1 MRILAVR
8 GGNLASLDGT
18 FAVELAEG
26 PLRHAGLFA
35 ITGPTGAGK
44 STILDALCL
53 ALFDRMPRLPDGR
66 GVALG
71 ASGDTDAISTTDVR
85 SVLRRGAG
93 SGWAEVDFAGI
104 DGAAYR
110 ARWELRRARQ
120 NARGQLQKQT
130 MSLTALADGKRLG
143 DGKTS
148 VLDEIS
154 TRLGLSFEQFRR
166 AVLLAQGD
174 FANFLKAPAT
184 ERSALLELLTGTEI
198 YSRISVAAH
207 ERSREEQRALE
218 ALEAQCAGIGVLT
231 DDERAVL
238 DAEAEAATEAV
249 RQKEAAFEQA
259 RAAVVWHEQDARLA
273 KAETDAAMASAQA
286 EEVWQE
292 AGARREEAAL
302 LRRLQ
307 PLRVRLSE
315 ADRCAAAASEAGE
328 ALARAH
334 AAVTEAQDRLV
345 QAEARHREVRGAY
358 ETARGAIDAAEPDL
372 EQAAALDA
380 EIAALTGQQAG
391 ALADAA
397 TAEVDAKGIGESWT
411 AIRTAL
417 DRAQADSA
425 GLDGWLAGQTALL
438 PVADQW
444 ARWDALLLRHRDSA
458 RAVREAEA
466 EAGRAAAEAAAH
478 EAELARLS
486 AVRRDAA
493 ARRDAAEQALSAL
506 KAEAVESLDALRG
519 RRTAL
524 AERRDGLAALAQL
537 AERVA
542 RLTVDAAEAEA
553 EREQRRTAAAEGE
566 TRAAAAKARLDQRRA
581 ALEEADAA
589 LHRLRLA
596 RSEDVAS
603 LRAQLAEGESCP
615 VCGATEHPWGG
626 GHTPLD
632 RLAEDQERHVAALR
646 AEVTGLA
653 TDQGAHTAAAKA
665 ARERAAAL
673 DGRLSTLAA
682 DRTSAAERWAER
694 APGFGLPAEPDAET
708 VSRRLAGVDAELAE
722 AARAEATALD
732 HKARFDAAVQ
742 TCRERDAALTEA
754 ERAIETRTR
763 QRDAAR
769 HAESLAMA
777 RRDQAADT
785 RAAVRAEL
793 APPFAGVEGWD
804 SRLDRDPDAFRED
817 LGGRVAEVLRQREGL
832 AKARRNVEAL
842 ERQAGA
848 KAAELEGARQAE
860 QTARRRCEGLA
871 AALGDRRAARGS
883 LLGGRAVAVVKK
895 ELAEACQR
903 AEALVEQA
911 TIGRQDAA
919 ARLSGAE
926 QTVATRGD
934 AARRCTAEAEA
945 AADALAAA
953 AERCGVTV
961 EAARAHLVRDEDW
974 LADEERA
981 LAALESAR
989 REDALRAAE
998 RTRLRQEHH
1007 AAGRP
1012 LPGAE
1017 EAGEA
1022 VAETGRRL
1030 QEVRDRLGEA
1040 QARLRADTENR
1051 GRLAAVLDRVEAQR
1065 KAQGLW
1071 ATMAQLIGSADGRK
1085 LRNFAQSL
1093 SLDLLLVQA
1102 NRYLADLA
1110 RRYRLERVGGADL
1123 EIQVVD
1129 GEMGDE
1135 RRGVHSLS
1143 GGEMFLVSL
1152 ALALGLSAMAG
1163 GSGGAGIGTLFIDEG
1178 FGTLDPGSLDLA
1190 LSCLEALQATGRQV
1204 GVISHVP
1211 ALVERIGVQ
1220 VRVIPQ
1226 GGGRSAVTVTRGTL
1240 AAPSADAA
1248 AERELLLPL

>member
-8 GGNLASLDGT
+8 GCNLASLDGA
-18 FAVELAEG
+18 FAVELAGG

-71 ASGDTDAISTTDVR
+71 TSGDTDAISTTDVR

-174 FANFLKAPAT
+174 FANFLKAPAM

-231 DDERAVL
+231 DEERAVL
-238 DAEAEAATEAV
+238 DAEAGAAAEAV
-249 RQKEAAFEQA
+249 RREETAFEQA
-259 RAAVVWHEQDARLA
+259 RAAVAWHEQDARLA
-273 KAETDAAMASAQA
+273 KAEADAAAASARA
-286 EEVWQE
+286 EAVWQE
-292 AGARREEAAL
+292 AAARREEAAL
-302 LRRLQ
+302 IRRLQ

-315 ADRCAAAASEAGE
+315 ADRCAAAASEARE
-328 ALARAH
+328 ALDRAH
-334 AAVTEAQDRLV
+334 AAVTETQERLA

-358 ETARGAIDAAEPDL
+358 EAARGAIKAAEPEL
-372 EQAAALDA
+372 ERAAALDA

-397 TAEVDAKGIGESWT
+397 TVEADAKGIGESWSAT
-411 AIRTAL
+411 RTAL
-417 DRAQADSA
+417 ERTRADSA
-425 GLDGWLAGQTALL
+425 ERENWLAGQTALW

-444 ARWDALLLRHRDSA
+444 ARWDSLLLRHRDSA
-458 RAVREAEA
+458 RAAREAEA
-466 EAGRAAAEAAAH
+466 EAGRAAAEVTAH
-478 EAELARLS
+478 EAELARLA

-493 ARRDAAEQALSAL
+493 ERRDEAERTLAAL
-506 KAEAVESLDALRG
+506 KAETVDSLDALRG

-537 AERVA
+537 AERAV
-542 RLTVDAAEAEA
+542 RLATDSAETEAEG
-553 EREQRRTAAAEGE
+553 EQQCTAAAEEEARAGE
-566 TRAAAAKARLDQRRA
+566 TKARLEQRRA
-581 ALEEADAA
+581 ALEEADLA
-589 LHRLRLA
+589 LRRLRLA
-596 RSEDVAS
+596 RSETVAS
-603 LRAQLAEGESCP
+603 LRAQLVDGEACP
-615 VCGATEHPWGG
+615 VCGAAEHPWGT

-646 AEVTGLA
+646 GEVTELA
-653 TDQGAHTAAAKA
+653 MDHGARTAAAKA
-665 ARERAAAL
+665 ARERAGSLAARLAAL
-673 DGRLSTLAA
+673 AVERAA
-682 DRTSAAERWAER
+682 TEERWAER
-694 APGFGLPAEPDAET
+694 APAFGLPAGPDAET
-708 VSRRLAGVDAELAE
+708 VARRLAGVDAELAE
-722 AARAEATALD
+722 VGRAEAAALD
-732 HKARFDAAVQ
+732 HKARLDAAVQ
-742 TCRERDAALTEA
+742 ACRERDAALA
-754 ERAIETRTR
+754 DADRAIETRTR
-763 QRDAAR
+763 QRDSAR
-769 HAESLAMA
+769 HAESLFLA
-777 RRDQAADT
+777 RRDQAAEA
-785 RAAVRAEL
+785 RQAVRTEL
-793 APPFAGVEGWD
+793 AQPFAGLAGWAGD
-804 SRLDRDPDAFRED
+804 LDRDSEGFREH
-817 LGGRVAEVLRQREGL
+817 LGGRVADVLRQREGL
-832 AKARRNVEAL
+832 ARALRDVEAL

-860 QTARRRCEGLA
+860 RAARRRCEGLA
-871 AALGDRRAARGS
+871 ATLGERRSARAS
-883 LLGGRAVAVVKK
+883 LLDGRAVAAVKK
-895 ELAEACQR
+895 ELADACQR

-911 TIGRQDAA
+911 TIARQDAA
-919 ARLSGAE
+919 ARLSAAE

-934 AARRCTAEAEA
+934 SARRCTAEAEA
-945 AADALAAA
+945 AADALAAT

-961 EAARAHLVRDEDW
+961 GDARAHLVRDEEW
-974 LADEERA
+974 LAGEERA

-989 REDALRAAE
+989 REDALVAAE
-998 RTRLRQEHH
+998 RARLRQEHH
-1007 AAGRP
+1007 TAGRP
-1012 LPGAE
+1012 AVGAA

-1022 VAETGRRL
+1022 VVELGRRL
-1030 QEVRDRLGEA
+1030 QEVRGRLGET

-1163 GSGGAGIGTLFIDEG
+1163 GGGAGIGTLFIDEG

-1220 VRVIPQ
+1220 VRVLPQ

-1240 AAPSADAA
+1240 AAPSPDAA
-1248 AERELLLPL
+1248 AVRELLLPL

>member
-1 MRILAVR
+1 MRILAIR

-18 FAVELAEG
+18 FAVELAGG

-85 SVLRRGAG
+85 SILRRGAG

-154 TRLGLSFEQFRR
+154 SRLGLSFEQFRR

-174 FANFLKAPAT
+174 FANFLKAPAM

-238 DAEAEAATEAV
+238 DTEVGAAAEAVQREET
-249 RQKEAAFEQA
+249 AFEQA
-259 RAAVVWHEQDARLA
+259 RAAVAWHEQDARLA
-273 KAETDAAMASAQA
+273 KAEADATAASARA
-286 EEVWQE
+286 EAVWQE
-292 AGARREEAAL
+292 AGAQREEAAL

-315 ADRCAAAASEAGE
+315 ADRCAAAAAAAGE
-328 ALARAH
+328 ALAHAH

-345 QAEARHREVRGAY
+345 QAEARHREVRAAY
-358 ETARGAIDAAEPDL
+358 EKARGAVDAAEPEL
-372 EQAAALDA
+372 ERAAALDA
-380 EIAALTGQQAG
+380 EIAALAGQQTG

-397 TAEVDAKGIGESWT
+397 TADADAKGIGESWSAT
-411 AIRTAL
+411 RTAL
-417 DRAQADSA
+417 EQARTDA
-425 GLDGWLAGQTALL
+425 AEREGWLAGQTALL

-444 ARWDALLLRHRDSA
+444 ARWDALLLRLRDSA
-458 RAVREAEA
+458 RVVREAEA
-466 EAGRAAAEAAAH
+466 EARRAATEAMAH
-478 EAELARLS
+478 EAELAHLS
-486 AVRRDAA
+486 TVRRDAEA
-493 ARRDAAEQALSAL
+493 QRDAAERTLSAL

-537 AERVA
+537 AERAA
-542 RLTVDAAEAEA
+542 RLAADVAEAEA
-553 EREQRRTAAAEGE
+553 EREQRRTAAADGE
-566 TRAAAAKARLDQRRA
+566 AHAAAAKARLDQRRA
-581 ALEEADAA
+581 ALEEADAT

-603 LRAQLAEGESCP
+603 LRAHLTEGEACP
-615 VCGATEHPWGG
+615 VCGATEHPWGA

-632 RLAEDQERHVAALR
+632 RLAEDQERHVATLR

-653 TDQGAHTAAAKA
+653 TEQGAHTAAAKA

-673 DGRLSTLAA
+673 DGRLAALAVERA
-682 DRTSAAERWAER
+682 TAVERWAQR
-694 APGFGLPAEPDAET
+694 APTFGLPTEPDTET
-708 VSRRLAGVDAELAE
+708 VTRRLVDVDAELAE
-722 AARAEATALD
+722 AGRAEARALD
-732 HKARFDAAVQ
+732 HKARLDAAVQ
-742 TCRERDAALTEA
+742 TCRERDAALTEV
-754 ERAIETRTR
+754 ERVIEARTR

-769 HAESLAMA
+769 HAESLAVA
-777 RRDQAADT
+777 RRDQTVDT
-785 RAAVRAEL
+785 RAAARTEL
-793 APPFAGVEGWD
+793 AQPFAGLTGWD
-804 SRLDRDPDAFRED
+804 KALDSDPDGFRKSV
-817 LGGRVAEVLRQREGL
+817 GGRVAEVLRQREGL
-832 AKARRNVEAL
+832 AQSLRDVEAL

-860 QTARRRCEGLA
+860 QAARRRCEGLA
-871 AALGDRRAARGS
+871 AALEDRRAARAS
-883 LLGGRAVAVVKK
+883 LLDGRAVSAVKK
-895 ELAEACQR
+895 ELTEACR
-903 AEALVEQA
+903 RTEALVEQA
-911 TIGRQDAA
+911 TVARQDAA

-926 QTVATRGD
+926 QTVATRGES
-934 AARRCTAEAEA
+934 ARRCAAEAEA
-945 AADALAAA
+945 AVDALAAV

-974 LADEERA
+974 LAGEERA

-989 REDALRAAE
+989 REHALVAAE

-1007 AAGRP
+1007 DAGRP
-1012 LPGAE
+1012 ALGAE
-1017 EAGEA
+1017 DAGEA

-1030 QEVRDRLGEA
+1030 QEARGRLGEA

-1051 GRLAAVLDRVEAQR
+1051 GRLAAVLDRVKAQR
-1065 KAQGLW
+1065 KAQELW

-1163 GSGGAGIGTLFIDEG
+1163 GSGGGGIGTLFIDEG

-1220 VRVIPQ
+1220 VRVTPQ

-1240 AAPSADAA
+1240 AVPSPDTA

>member
-8 GGNLASLDGT
+8 GCNLASLDGA
-18 FAVELAEG
+18 FAVELAGG

-174 FANFLKAPAT
+174 FANFLKAPAM

-218 ALEAQCAGIGVLT
+218 ALEGQCAGIGVLT
-231 DDERAVL
+231 DDERAAL
-238 DAEAEAATEAV
+238 DAEAGAAAEAV
-249 RQKEAAFEQA
+249 RREETAFEQA
-259 RAAVVWHEQDARLA
+259 RAAVAWHEQDARLA
-273 KAETDAAMASAQA
+273 KAEADAAAASARA
-286 EEVWQE
+286 EAVWQE
-292 AGARREEAAL
+292 AAARREEAAL

-315 ADRCAAAASEAGE
+315 ADRCAAAASEARE
-328 ALARAH
+328 ALDRAH
-334 AAVTEAQDRLV
+334 AAVTETQERLAK
-345 QAEARHREVRGAY
+345 AEARHREVRGAY
-358 ETARGAIDAAEPDL
+358 EAARGAVDAAEPEL
-372 EQAAALDA
+372 ERAAALDA
-380 EIAALTGQQAG
+380 EIAALAGQQAG

-397 TAEVDAKGIGESWT
+397 TAEADAKGIGESWSAT
-411 AIRTAL
+411 RTAL
-417 DRAQADSA
+417 ERTRADSA
-425 GLDGWLAGQTALL
+425 ERENWLAGQTALW

-444 ARWDALLLRHRDSA
+444 ARWDSLLLRHRDSA
-458 RAVREAEA
+458 RAAREAEA
-466 EAGRAAAEAAAH
+466 EAGRAAAEVTAH
-478 EAELARLS
+478 EAELARLA

-493 ARRDAAEQALSAL
+493 ERRDEAERTLAAL
-506 KAEAVESLDALRG
+506 KAETVDSLDALRG

-537 AERVA
+537 AERAV
-542 RLTVDAAEAEA
+542 RLATDSAETEAEG
-553 EREQRRTAAAEGE
+553 EQQCTAAAEEEARAGE
-566 TRAAAAKARLDQRRA
+566 TKARLEQRRA
-581 ALEEADAA
+581 ALEEADLA
-589 LHRLRLA
+589 LRRLRLA
-596 RSEDVAS
+596 RSETVAS
-603 LRAQLAEGESCP
+603 LRAQLVDGEACP
-615 VCGATEHPWGG
+615 VCGAAEHPWGT

-646 AEVTGLA
+646 GEVTELA
-653 TDQGAHTAAAKA
+653 MDHGARTAAAKA
-665 ARERAAAL
+665 ARERAGSLAGRLAAL
-673 DGRLSTLAA
+673 AVERAA
-682 DRTSAAERWAER
+682 TEKRWAER
-694 APGFGLPAEPDAET
+694 APAFGLPAGPDAET
-708 VSRRLAGVDAELAE
+708 VARRLAGVDAELAE
-722 AARAEATALD
+722 VGRAEAAALD
-732 HKARFDAAVQ
+732 HKARLDAAVQ
-742 TCRERDAALTEA
+742 ACRERDAALA
-754 ERAIETRTR
+754 DADRAIETRTR
-763 QRDAAR
+763 QRDSAR
-769 HAESLAMA
+769 HAESLFLA
-777 RRDQAADT
+777 RRDQAAEA
-785 RAAVRAEL
+785 RQAVRTEL
-793 APPFAGVEGWD
+793 AQPFAGFAGWAGD
-804 SRLDRDPDAFRED
+804 LDRDSEGFREH
-817 LGGRVAEVLRQREGL
+817 LGGRVADVLRQREGL
-832 AKARRNVEAL
+832 ARALRDVEAL

-860 QTARRRCEGLA
+860 QAARRRCEGLA
-871 AALGDRRAARGS
+871 ATLEERRSARAS
-883 LLGGRAVAVVKK
+883 LLGGRAVAAVKK

-911 TIGRQDAA
+911 TIARQDAA
-919 ARLSGAE
+919 ARLS
-926 QTVATRGD
+926 
-934 AARRCTAEAEA
+934 
-945 AADALAAA
+945 A
-953 AERCGVTV
+953 AE
-961 EAARAHLVRDEDW
+961 LVRDEEW
-974 LADEERA
+974 LAGEERA

-989 REDALRAAE
+989 REDALVAAE
-998 RTRLRQEHH
+998 RARLRQEHH

-1012 LPGAE
+1012 AVGAA

-1022 VAETGRRL
+1022 VVELGRRL
-1030 QEVRDRLGEA
+1030 QEVRGRLGET

-1163 GSGGAGIGTLFIDEG
+1163 GGGGAGIGTLFIDEG

-1220 VRVIPQ
+1220 VRVLPQ

-1240 AAPSADAA
+1240 AAPSPDAA
-1248 AERELLLPL
+1248 AMRELLLPL

>member
-8 GGNLASLDGT
+8 GCNLASLDGT
-18 FAVELAEG
+18 FAVDLAGG

-104 DGAAYR
+104 GGAAYR

-231 DDERAVL
+231 DDDRDTLA
-238 DAEAEAATEAV
+238 AEAGAAAEAV
-249 RQKEAAFEQA
+249 RREETAFEQA
-259 RAAVVWHEQDARLA
+259 RAAVAWHEQDARLA
-273 KAETDAAMASAQA
+273 KAEADAAMASAQA
-286 EEVWQE
+286 ERVWQE

-315 ADRCAAAASEAGE
+315 ADRCAAAAAEARE
-328 ALARAH
+328 ALARAQT
-334 AAVTEAQDRLV
+334 AVTDAQDRLV

-358 ETARGAIDAAEPDL
+358 ETARGAVDAAEPEL

-380 EIAALTGQQAG
+380 EIAALAGQQAG

-397 TAEVDAKGIGESWT
+397 TTEADAKAIRESWT
-411 AIRTAL
+411 ATRTAL
-417 DRAQADSA
+417 EQARADSA
-425 GLDGWLAGQTALL
+425 ERESWLAGQTALL

-458 RAVREAEA
+458 RAMREAEG
-466 EAGRAAAEAAAH
+466 EGGRAATEAMAH
-478 EAELARLS
+478 EAELARLF
-486 AVRRDAA
+486 AVRQDSA
-493 ARRDAAEQALSAL
+493 ARRDAAERALSAL
-506 KAEAVESLDALRG
+506 KAEAVESLDTLRG
-519 RRTAL
+519 RRTTL
-524 AERRDGLAALAQL
+524 AERRDGLSLLAQL
-537 AERVA
+537 AERAA
-542 RLTVDAAEAEA
+542 RLAADAAEAEA
-553 EREQRRTAAAEGE
+553 EREQRRTAAMDGE
-566 TRAAAAKARLDQRRA
+566 TRAAETKARLDQRRA
-581 ALEEADAA
+581 ALAEADAT

-603 LRAQLAEGESCP
+603 LRAQLTEGESCP
-615 VCGATEHPWGG
+615 VCGATEHPWGA

-673 DGRLSTLAA
+673 DGRLAALAA
-682 DRTSAAERWAER
+682 DRTAAAEGWAEQV
-694 APGFGLPAEPDAET
+694 PGFGLPTAPDVET
-708 VSRRLAGVDAELAE
+708 VTRRLAGVDAELVE
-722 AARAEATALD
+722 AGRAEAKALD
-732 HKARFDAAVQ
+732 HKARLDAAVQ
-742 TCRERDAALTEA
+742 ACRERDAALTEA
-754 ERAIETRTR
+754 ERAIEARAR

-769 HAESLAMA
+769 HAESLAVA

-785 RAAVRAEL
+785 REAVRAEL
-793 APPFAGVEGWD
+793 VQPFAGLAGWNG
-804 SRLDRDPDAFRED
+804 RLDSDPDAFRKD

-832 AKARRNVEAL
+832 ARALRDVEAL

-848 KAAELEGARQAE
+848 KAAEVDGARLAE
-860 QTARRRCEGLA
+860 QAARRRCEGLA
-871 AALGDRRAARGS
+871 AALEDRRAARAS
-883 LLGGRAVAVVKK
+883 LLGGRTVAAVKK

-911 TIGRQDAA
+911 TVARQDAA

-926 QTVATRGD
+926 QIVATRGD
-934 AARRCTAEAEA
+934 SARRCATEAEA
-945 AADALAAA
+945 AADALTAA

-961 EAARAHLVRDEDW
+961 EEARAHLVRDEEW
-974 LADEERA
+974 LTGEERA

-998 RTRLRQEHH
+998 RTRTRQEHH
-1007 AAGRP
+1007 ATGHPA
-1012 LPGAE
+1012 LGAE
-1017 EAGEA
+1017 EAGAA
-1022 VAETGRRL
+1022 VAEMGRRL
-1030 QEVRDRLGEA
+1030 QEARDRLGET

-1051 GRLAAVLDRVEAQR
+1051 GRLATVLDRVEAQR

-1163 GSGGAGIGTLFIDEG
+1163 GGSGGIGTLFIDEG

-1220 VRVIPQ
+1220 VRVTPQ

-1240 AAPSADAA
+1240 AAPAPDAA
-1248 AERELLLPL
+1248 AQQELLVPL

>member
-1 MRILAVR
+1 MRILAIR

-18 FAVELAEG
+18 FAVELAGG

-93 SGWAEVDFAGI
+93 AGWAEVDFAGI

-154 TRLGLSFEQFRR
+154 NRLGLSFEQFRR

-207 ERSREEQRALE
+207 ERSREEHRALE
-218 ALEAQCAGIGVLT
+218 ALEAQGAGIGVLS
-231 DDERAVL
+231 DEERTAL
-238 DAEAEAATEAV
+238 DAEAGAAAEAV
-249 RQKEAAFEQA
+249 RREEAAFEQA
-259 RAAVVWHEQDARLA
+259 RAAVAWHEQDARLA
-273 KAETDAAMASAQA
+273 KAENEAAAASLQA
-286 EEVWQE
+286 ERVWEE
-292 AGARREEAAL
+292 AGTRREEAAL

-307 PLRVRLSE
+307 PMRARLSE
-315 ADRCAAAASEAGE
+315 ADRCAAAAAEARE
-328 ALARAH
+328 ALDRAH
-334 AAVTEAQDRLV
+334 AAVTEAQERLV
-345 QAEARHREVRGAY
+345 QAEARHRAVRGAY
-358 ETARGAIDAAEPDL
+358 EAARGAIEAAEPEL
-372 EQAAALDA
+372 ERAAALDA
-380 EIAALTGQQAG
+380 EIAALAGQQAG

-397 TAEVDAKGIGESWT
+397 TAEADGHGIREACT
-411 AIRTAL
+411 AIGTAL
-417 DRAQADSA
+417 EKARADAAERES
-425 GLDGWLAGQTALL
+425 WLAGQTALV

-458 RAVREAEA
+458 RAAQDAEGEAD
-466 EAGRAAAEAAAH
+466 RAAAEAAGH
-478 EAELARLS
+478 ETERTRLT
-486 AVRRDAA
+486 AVRQDAA
-493 ARRDAAEQALSAL
+493 ARREEAERTLAAL
-506 KAEAVESLDALRG
+506 KGEAVESLDTLHG

-524 AERRDGLAALAQL
+524 AQRRDGLAALAQL
-537 AERVA
+537 AERAA
-542 RLTVDAAEAEA
+542 RLAADAAEAGT
-553 EREQRRTAAAEGE
+553 ERERQRTAAAEGE
-566 TRAAAAKARLDQRRA
+566 TRAADSKGRLDRRRA
-581 ALEEADAA
+581 ALAEADGT

-603 LRAQLAEGESCP
+603 LRAQLSEGEACP
-615 VCGATEHPWGG
+615 VCGATEHPWSA

-632 RLAEDQERHVAALR
+632 RLAEEQERHVAALH

-653 TDQGAHTAAAKA
+653 TDQGAHSAAARA
-665 ARERAAAL
+665 ARERAAVL
-673 DGRLSTLAA
+673 DGRLAALAA
-682 DRTSAAERWAER
+682 ERTAAAERWAEQ
-694 APGFGLPAEPDAET
+694 APGFDLPTEPDAET
-708 VSRRLAGVDAELAE
+708 VTRRLADVDAELAE
-722 AARAEATALD
+722 AGRAEAKALD

-742 TCRERDAALTEA
+742 ACRERDAALADA

-763 QRDAAR
+763 QGDSAR
-769 HAESLAMA
+769 HAESLAVA
-777 RRDQAADT
+777 RRDQAAGA
-785 RAAVRAEL
+785 RAAARAEL
-793 APPFAGVEGWD
+793 AQPFAGLAGWE
-804 SRLDRDPDAFRED
+804 SGLDRDPDAFRETI
-817 LGGRVAEVLRQREGL
+817 GKRVAEVLRQREGL
-832 AKARRNVEAL
+832 VQAQRDVEAL

-848 KAAELEGARQAE
+848 KAAALEGARQAE
-860 QTARRRCEGLA
+860 QAARRRCEGLA
-871 AALGDRRAARGS
+871 ATMAERRAARAA
-883 LLGGRAVAVVKK
+883 LLGGRAVAAVKK
-895 ELAEACQR
+895 DLADACQR

-911 TIGRQDAA
+911 TIARQDAA

-926 QTVATRGD
+926 QTVAARGD
-934 AARRCTAEAEA
+934 SARRCAAEADA

-953 AERCGVTV
+953 AERCGVGV
-961 EAARAHLVRDEDW
+961 EAARAHLVRDEAW
-974 LADEERA
+974 LAEEEQT

-989 REDALRAAE
+989 REGALLVAE

-1012 LPGAE
+1012 ALGAP

-1022 VAETGRRL
+1022 MPEAGRRL
-1030 QEVRDRLGEA
+1030 QEARGRLGEA

-1065 KAQGLW
+1065 KTQALW

-1102 NRYLADLA
+1102 NHHLADLA

-1163 GSGGAGIGTLFIDEG
+1163 GGGAGIGTLFIDEG

-1220 VRVIPQ
+1220 VRVMPQ
-1226 GGGRSAVTVTRGTL
+1226 GGGRSAVTVTRGAL
-1240 AAPSADAA
+1240 ATPEAT
-1248 AERELLLPL
+1248 AEREQLLPL

>member
-8 GGNLASLDGT
+8 GCNLASLDGT
-18 FAVELAEG
+18 FAVELAGG

-174 FANFLKAPAT
+174 FANFLKAPAM

-231 DDERAVL
+231 DDERAAL
-238 DAEAEAATEAV
+238 DAEAEAAAEAV
-249 RQKEAAFEQA
+249 RREETVFEQA
-259 RAAVVWHEQDARLA
+259 RAAVAWHEQDARLA
-273 KAETDAAMASAQA
+273 KAEADAAAASARA
-286 EEVWQE
+286 EAVWQE
-292 AGARREEAAL
+292 AAARREEAAL

-315 ADRCAAAASEAGE
+315 ADRCAAAAAAAGE
-328 ALARAH
+328 ALACAH

-345 QAEARHREVRGAY
+345 QAEARHREVRTAY
-358 ETARGAIDAAEPDL
+358 EVARGAIDAAEPDL
-372 EQAAALDA
+372 ERAAALDA

-397 TAEVDAKGIGESWT
+397 TAEADAKGIGESWSAT
-411 AIRTAL
+411 RTAL
-417 DRAQADSA
+417 DQARTDA
-425 GLDGWLAGQTALL
+425 AERDGWLAGQTALW

-466 EAGRAAAEAAAH
+466 GRAATEAMAH

-486 AVRRDAA
+486 AVRRDAEA
-493 ARRDAAEQALSAL
+493 QRDAAERTLSAL

-537 AERVA
+537 AERAA
-542 RLTVDAAEAEA
+542 RLAADAAEAEA
-553 EREQRRTAAAEGE
+553 EREQRRTAAADGE
-566 TRAAAAKARLDQRRA
+566 AHAAAAKARLDQRRA
-581 ALEEADAA
+581 ALEEADAT

-603 LRAQLAEGESCP
+603 LRAQLTEGEACP
-615 VCGATEHPWGG
+615 VCGATEHPWGA
-626 GHTPLD
+626 GHTLLD

-653 TDQGAHTAAAKA
+653 TDQGAHTAAAQA

-673 DGRLSTLAA
+673 DGRLAALAA
-682 DRTSAAERWAER
+682 DRTATAVRWAER
-694 APGFGLPAEPDAET
+694 APGFGLPAEPDSET
-708 VSRRLAGVDAELAE
+708 VTRRLAGVDAELAE
-722 AARAEATALD
+722 AGRAEAKALD

-742 TCRERDAALTEA
+742 ACRDRDAALTEV
-754 ERAIETRTR
+754 ERAIEARTR
-763 QRDAAR
+763 QRDAAH
-769 HAESLAMA
+769 HAESLAVA

-793 APPFAGVEGWD
+793 AQPFAGLTDWGDALE
-804 SRLDRDPDAFRED
+804 SDPDGFRKD
-817 LGGRVAEVLRQREGL
+817 LGGRVAEVLRQREGS
-832 AKARRNVEAL
+832 AQARRDVEAL

-848 KAAELEGARQAE
+848 KAAELEGARLAE
-860 QTARRRCEGLA
+860 QTARRRCENLA
-871 AALGDRRAARGS
+871 ATLGERRSARAS
-883 LLGGRAVAVVKK
+883 LLGGRGVAVVKK

-911 TIGRQDAA
+911 TIARQDAA

-934 AARRCTAEAEA
+934 SVRRCAAEAEA

-961 EAARAHLVRDEDW
+961 EAARVHLVRDEDW
-974 LADEERA
+974 LAAEERA
-981 LAALESAR
+981 LAALESAW
-989 REDALRAAE
+989 REDALVAAE

-1012 LPGAE
+1012 ALDAE
-1017 EAGEA
+1017 EAGGA

-1030 QEVRDRLGEA
+1030 REARGRLGEA

-1051 GRLAAVLDRVEAQR
+1051 GRLTAVLDRVEAQR
-1065 KAQGLW
+1065 KEQGLW

-1163 GSGGAGIGTLFIDEG
+1163 GSGGGIGTLFIDEG

-1220 VRVIPQ
+1220 VRVTPQ
-1226 GGGRSAVTVTRGTL
+1226 GGGHSAVTVTRGTL
-1240 AAPSADAA
+1240 AAPSPDA
-1248 AERELLLPL
+1248 AERELLPL

>member
-1 MRILAVR
+1 MRILAIR

-18 FAVELAEG
+18 FAVELGSG

-93 SGWAEVDFAGI
+93 SGWAEVDFVGI
-104 DGAAYR
+104 DGGAYR

-154 TRLGLSFEQFRR
+154 SRLGLSFEQFHR

-207 ERSREEQRALE
+207 ERAKEEQRALD
-218 ALEAQCAGIGVLT
+218 ALEAQCAGIGVLS
-231 DDERAVL
+231 DDERVAL
-238 DAEAEAATEAV
+238 ETEAATAVDAV
-249 RQKEAAFEQA
+249 RQQEEALESA
-259 RAAVVWHEQDARLA
+259 RAATAWHQQDARLA
-273 KAETDAAMASAQA
+273 GAEADAVAERDMAEQA
-286 EEVWQE
+286 WQE
-292 AGARREEAAL
+292 AGARRDEAAL

-307 PLRVRLSE
+307 PLRVRMSE
-315 ADRCAAAASEAGE
+315 ADRCAAAASEAEE
-328 ALARAH
+328 ALANARA
-334 AAVTEAQDRLV
+334 AAMEARDRLV
-345 QAEARHREVRGAY
+345 QAEARHREVRGAF
-358 ETARGAIDAAEPDL
+358 ELARTAMENAEPEL
-372 EQAAALDA
+372 ERAAALDA
-380 EIAALTGQQAG
+380 EVATLTGQQAG
-391 ALADAA
+391 ALAEAA
-397 TAEVDAKGIGESWT
+397 TAEAEAHAIRES
-411 AIRTAL
+411 AIATRTAL
-417 DRAQADSA
+417 EKAHADA
-425 GLDGWLAGQTALL
+425 AERERWLNGAAALT

-444 ARWDALLLRHRDSA
+444 ARWDALLRRHRDSA
-458 RAVREAEA
+458 QAVREAGA
-466 EAGRAAAEAAAH
+466 EVGRADREAAAH

-486 AVRRDAA
+486 TTRHEAA
-493 ARRDAAEQALSAL
+493 AQRDEAERALEVL

-524 AERRDGLAALAQL
+524 AERRDGLSALARMAEGATRL
-537 AERVA
+537 AA
-542 RLTVDAAEAEA
+542 DTAQAEA
-553 EREQRRTAAAEGE
+553 ERVQQRAAADDGE
-566 TRAAAAKARLDQRRA
+566 TRAADIKARLDRRRA

-596 RSEDVAS
+596 RSEDVVS
-603 LRAQLAEGESCP
+603 LRAQLADGEACP
-615 VCGATEHPWGG
+615 VCGATEHPWGA

-632 RLAEDQERHVAALR
+632 RLADEQERRVAALR
-646 AEVTGLA
+646 AEVTELA
-653 TDQGAHTAAAKA
+653 MEHGAQAAAVKA
-665 ARERAAAL
+665 ALERAAAL
-673 DGRLSTLAA
+673 DGRLTSLTDERAA
-682 DRTSAAERWAER
+682 AAERWAER
-694 APGFGLPAEPDAET
+694 APAFGLTAEPDAEA
-708 VSRRLAGVDAELAE
+708 VARRLTGVDAELAE
-722 AARAEATALD
+722 VGRAEVAALN
-732 HKARFDAAVQ
+732 HKARLDAAVQ
-742 TCRERDAALTEA
+742 TCREREAALAEA
-754 ERAIETRTR
+754 ERAIEARTR
-763 QRDAAR
+763 QRDSAL
-769 HAESLAMA
+769 HAGSLAVA
-777 RRDQAADT
+777 RRDQAAET
-785 RAAVRAEL
+785 REAVRAEL
-793 APPFAGVEGWD
+793 DLPFAGLAGWD
-804 SRLDRDPDAFRED
+804 KELDRDPDGFREAI
-817 LGGRVAEVLRQREGL
+817 GARVADVVRQRDGL
-832 AKARRNVEAL
+832 VQARRDVETL

-848 KAAELEGARQAE
+848 KVAELEGARQAE
-860 QTARRRCEGLA
+860 QAARRRCEGLA
-871 AALGDRRAARGS
+871 AALEERRAARAS
-883 LLGGRAVAVVKK
+883 LLGGRAVSAVKK
-895 ELAEACQR
+895 ELTAACQR

-911 TIGRQDAA
+911 TVARQDTA
-919 ARLSGAE
+919 ARLSAAE
-926 QTVATRGD
+926 QNVATRGD
-934 AARRCTAEAEA
+934 SARRRAAEAAA
-945 AADALAAA
+945 AADALTAA
-953 AERCGVTV
+953 AERCGVAV
-961 EAARAHLVRDEDW
+961 DDARAHLARDDAW
-974 LADEERA
+974 LAEEERA
-981 LAALESAR
+981 LAALDSAR
-989 REDALRAAE
+989 RDGALLAAE
-998 RTRLRQEHH
+998 RTRLRREHH

-1012 LPGAE
+1012 ALDAE
-1017 EAGEA
+1017 AAGTT
-1022 VAETGRRL
+1022 VAETNHRL
-1030 QEVRDRLGEA
+1030 QEARGRLGEA

-1051 GRLAAVLDRVEAQR
+1051 GRLAAVLDQVAAQR
-1065 KAQGLW
+1065 KAHGLW
-1071 ATMAQLIGSADGRK
+1071 AAMAQLIGSADGRK

-1163 GSGGAGIGTLFIDEG
+1163 GGAGGGIGTLFIDEG

-1220 VRVIPQ
+1220 VRVTPL

-1240 AAPSADAA
+1240 AASQDAA
-1248 AERELLLPL
+1248 AERELLMPL

>member
-8 GGNLASLDGT
+8 GCNLASLDGT
-18 FAVELAEG
+18 FAVELAGG

-71 ASGDTDAISTTDVR
+71 ANGDTDAISTTDVR

-93 SGWAEVDFAGI
+93 SGWAEVDFAGL

-231 DDERAVL
+231 DDERAAL
-238 DAEAEAATEAV
+238 DAEAGAAAEAV
-249 RQKEAAFEQA
+249 RREEMAFEEA
-259 RAAVVWHEQDARLA
+259 RAAVSWHEQDARLA
-273 KAETDAAMASAQA
+273 KAETDAAAASLRA

-292 AGARREEAAL
+292 AAARREEAAL

-307 PLRVRLSE
+307 PLRTRLSE

-328 ALARAH
+328 ALVRTQ

-358 ETARGAIDAAEPDL
+358 ETARGAIDAAEPEL
-372 EQAAALDA
+372 ERAAALDA
-380 EIAALTGQQAG
+380 EIAALAGQQVS

-397 TAEVDAKGIGESWT
+397 TAEAGAKGIGENWS

-417 DRAQADSA
+417 EQARTDSA
-425 GLDGWLAGQTALL
+425 DREGWLAGQAALL

-466 EAGRAAAEAAAH
+466 EAGRAATEAMAH
-478 EAELARLS
+478 EAELDRLS
-486 AVRRDAA
+486 ALRRDAA
-493 ARRDAAEQALSAL
+493 ARRDAAELALSAL

-524 AERRDGLAALAQL
+524 AERRDGLAALTQL
-537 AERVA
+537 AERTA
-542 RLTVDAAEAEA
+542 RLAADAAGAET
-553 EREQRRTAAAEGE
+553 EREQQRTAAADGEG
-566 TRAAAAKARLDQRRA
+566 RAAAAKARLEQRRE
-581 ALEEADAA
+581 ALTEADAT

-653 TDQGAHTAAAKA
+653 TEHGAHSAAAKA
-665 ARERAAAL
+665 ARERATAL
-673 DGRLSTLAA
+673 DGRLAALAA
-682 DRTSAAERWAER
+682 ERATVAERWAER
-694 APGFGLPAEPDAET
+694 ATAFGLPAEPDMET
-708 VSRRLAGVDAELAE
+708 VTRRLAGVDAELAE
-722 AARAEATALD
+722 AGRAEAGALD
-732 HKARFDAAVQ
+732 HKARIDAAVQ

-754 ERAIETRTR
+754 ERAIEARSR

-769 HAESLAMA
+769 HAESLAVA

-785 RAAVRAEL
+785 RAAARAEL
-793 APPFAGVEGWD
+793 AQPFAGLIDWSNALD
-804 SRLDRDPDAFRED
+804 SDPDGFREST
-817 LGGRVAEVLRQREGL
+817 GRRVAEVLRQREGL
-832 AKARRNVEAL
+832 AQALRDVETL

-860 QTARRRCEGLA
+860 QAARRRCEGLA
-871 AALGDRRAARGS
+871 AALEDRRAARAS
-883 LLGGRAVAVVKK
+883 LLGGRAVAAVKK
-895 ELAEACQR
+895 ELTEACR
-903 AEALVEQA
+903 RTEALVEQA
-911 TIGRQDAA
+911 TVARQDAA

-934 AARRCTAEAEA
+934 TARRCAAEAER

-974 LADEERA
+974 LVGEERA

-998 RTRLRQEHH
+998 RTRTRQEHH
-1007 AAGRP
+1007 AAGHP
-1012 LPGAE
+1012 ALDAK
-1017 EAGEA
+1017 EAGGA
-1022 VAETGRRL
+1022 VAERGRRL
-1030 QEVRDRLGEA
+1030 QEARDRLGEA

-1065 KAQGLW
+1065 RAQGLW

-1102 NRYLADLA
+1102 NRYLAELA

-1163 GSGGAGIGTLFIDEG
+1163 GGGGGGIGTLFIDEG

-1220 VRVIPQ
+1220 VRVTPQ

-1240 AAPSADAA
+1240 GAPSPDAA
-1248 AERELLLPL
+1248 ARELLWPL

>member
-8 GGNLASLDGT
+8 GCNLASLDGT
-18 FAVELAEG
+18 FAVELAGG

-93 SGWAEVDFAGI
+93 AGWAEVDFAGI

-154 TRLGLSFEQFRR
+154 SRLGLSFEQFRR

-238 DAEAEAATEAV
+238 DAEAGAAAEAV
-249 RQKEAAFEQA
+249 RQEEAAFEQA
-259 RAAVVWHEQDARLA
+259 RATVAWHEQDARLG
-273 KAETDAAMASAQA
+273 KAEMEAAAASARS

-292 AGARREEAAL
+292 AAARREEAAL

-307 PLRVRLSE
+307 PLRVRLGE

-328 ALARAH
+328 ALARAQT
-334 AAVTEAQDRLV
+334 AVTEAQDRLV
-345 QAEARHREVRGAY
+345 HAEARHRAVRGAY
-358 ETARGAIDAAEPDL
+358 ETARSAIDAAEPEL

-380 EIAALTGQQAG
+380 EIAALAGQQAG
-391 ALADAA
+391 AHADAA
-397 TAEVDAKGIGESWT
+397 TAEADARAIGESWT

-417 DRAQADSA
+417 DQARAESA
-425 GLDGWLAGQTALL
+425 EREGWLAGQTALQ

-466 EAGRAAAEAAAH
+466 EAARAATEAAAH
-478 EAELARLS
+478 EAERIRLS
-486 AVRRDAA
+486 TVRRDAA
-493 ARRDAAEQALSAL
+493 ARRDEAEQALSAL
-506 KAEAVESLDALRG
+506 KAEPVESLDTLRG

-524 AERRDGLAALAQL
+524 AERRDGLSVLSQL
-537 AERVA
+537 AERAA
-542 RLTVDAAEAEA
+542 RLAADAAEAEA
-553 EREQRRTAAAEGE
+553 ERKRQRTAAVEGE
-566 TRAAAAKARLDQRRA
+566 IRAAEMKARLDQRRA
-581 ALEEADAA
+581 ALEEADTT

-596 RSEDVAS
+596 RSEGVAS
-603 LRAQLAEGESCP
+603 LRAQLADGESCP
-615 VCGATEHPWGG
+615 VCGATEHPWGD

-632 RLAEDQERHVAALR
+632 QLAEDQERHVAALR

-665 ARERAAAL
+665 ALEQAVVL
-673 DGRLSTLAA
+673 DGRLAALAA
-682 DRTSAAERWAER
+682 DRTAVAERWAER

-708 VSRRLAGVDAELAE
+708 VTRRLAEVDVELTAAGQAE
-722 AARAEATALD
+722 AAALD
-732 HKARFDAAVQ
+732 HKARLDAAVQ
-742 TCRERDAALTEA
+742 ACRTRDAALTEA

-763 QRDAAR
+763 QLDAAR
-769 HAESLAMA
+769 HAESLAVA

-785 RAAVRAEL
+785 RTAVRAEL
-793 APPFAGVEGWD
+793 AQPFAGLEGWD
-804 SRLDRDPDAFRED
+804 SRLDRDPEGFRESI
-817 LGGRVAEVLRQREGL
+817 GARVAEVLRQREGL
-832 AKARRNVEAL
+832 AQARRDVEAL

-860 QTARRRCEGLA
+860 QAARRRCEGLA
-871 AALGDRRAARGS
+871 AALEERRGARGS
-883 LLGGRAVAVVKK
+883 LLGGRAVAAVKK
-895 ELAEACQR
+895 ELTEACR
-903 AEALVEQA
+903 RTEALVEQA
-911 TIGRQDAA
+911 TIARQDAA

-934 AARRCTAEAEA
+934 SARRCAAEAEA

-974 LADEERA
+974 LTGEERA

-989 REDALRAAE
+989 RETALLAAE
-998 RTRLRQEHH
+998 RTRLRREHH
-1007 AAGRP
+1007 AAGHP
-1012 LPGAE
+1012 ALGAE

-1030 QEVRDRLGEA
+1030 QEARARLGEA
-1040 QARLRADTENR
+1040 QARLRADIENR

-1163 GSGGAGIGTLFIDEG
+1163 GSGGGGIGTLFIDEG

-1220 VRVIPQ
+1220 VRVTPQ

-1240 AAPSADAA
+1240 AAPSPDAA

>member
-1 MRILAVR
+1 MRILAIR

-18 FAVELAEG
+18 FAVDLAGG

-71 ASGDTDAISTTDVR
+71 ANGDTDAISTTDVR

-154 TRLGLSFEQFRR
+154 NRLGLSFEQFRR

-218 ALEAQCAGIGVLT
+218 ALEAQGAGIGVLT
-231 DDERAVL
+231 DEARAAL
-238 DAEAEAATEAV
+238 EAEAGAAAETV
-249 RQKEAAFEQA
+249 RREEAALEQA
-259 RAAVVWHEQDARLA
+259 RAAVAWHEQDARLA
-273 KAETDAAMASAQA
+273 KAESESAAASLQA
-286 EEVWQE
+286 ERVWEE
-292 AGARREEAAL
+292 AAARREETAL

-307 PLRVRLSE
+307 PMRARLRE
-315 ADRCAAAASEAGE
+315 ADRCAAAAAEARE
-328 ALARAH
+328 ALDRAH
-334 AAVTEAQDRLV
+334 AAVTEAQEMLV
-345 QAEARHREVRGAY
+345 QAEARHRAVRGAY
-358 ETARGAIDAAEPDL
+358 EAARGAIETAEPEL
-372 EQAAALDA
+372 ERAAALDA
-380 EIAALTGQQAG
+380 EIAALAGQQAG

-397 TAEVDAKGIGESWT
+397 TAEADGHGIREACT
-411 AIRTAL
+411 AIGTAL
-417 DRAQADSA
+417 ARARADAAERES
-425 GLDGWLAGQTALL
+425 WLAGQTALL

-458 RAVREAEA
+458 RAARDAEGEAD
-466 EAGRAAAEAAAH
+466 RAAAEAAGH
-478 EAELARLS
+478 EAERIRLT
-486 AVRRDAA
+486 AVRQDAA
-493 ARRDAAEQALSAL
+493 ARREEAERTLAAL
-506 KAEAVESLDALRG
+506 KGETVESLDALRG

-524 AERRDGLAALAQL
+524 AQRRDGLAALAQL
-537 AERVA
+537 AERAA
-542 RLTVDAAEAEA
+542 RLAADAAEAGA
-553 EREQRRTAAAEGE
+553 ERERQRTAAAEGE
-566 TRAAAAKARLDQRRA
+566 TRAADSKAKLDRRRA
-581 ALEEADAA
+581 ALAEADDT

-603 LRAQLAEGESCP
+603 LRARLAEGEACP
-615 VCGATEHPWGG
+615 VCGATEHPWGA

-632 RLAEDQERHVAALR
+632 RLAEEQERHVAALH

-653 TDQGAHTAAAKA
+653 TDQGAHSAAARA
-665 ARERAAAL
+665 ARERTAAL
-673 DGRLSTLAA
+673 DGRLAALAA
-682 DRTSAAERWAER
+682 ERTAAAERWAER
-694 APGFGLPAEPDAET
+694 APGFDLPAEPDAET
-708 VSRRLAGVDAELAE
+708 VTRRLADVDAELAE
-722 AARAEATALD
+722 AGRAEAEALD

-742 TCRERDAALTEA
+742 ACRERDAALADA
-754 ERAIETRTR
+754 ERAIEARTR
-763 QRDAAR
+763 QGDAAR

-777 RRDQAADT
+777 RRDQATSART
-785 RAAVRAEL
+785 AVRAEL
-793 APPFAGVEGWD
+793 AQPFAGLEGWE
-804 SRLDRDPDAFRED
+804 SGLDRDPDAFRET
-817 LGGRVAEVLRQREGL
+817 LGKRVAEVLRQREGL
-832 AKARRNVEAL
+832 VQAQRDVESL
-842 ERQAGA
+842 ERRAGA

-860 QTARRRCEGLA
+860 QAARRRCEGLA
-871 AALGDRRAARGS
+871 ATLGERRSARAV
-883 LLGGRAVAVVKK
+883 LLGGRAVAAVKK
-895 ELAEACQR
+895 DLADACQR

-911 TIGRQDAA
+911 TIARQDAA
-919 ARLSGAE
+919 ARLSGTE
-926 QTVATRGD
+926 HTVATRGD
-934 AARRCTAEAEA
+934 SARRCAAEADA

-953 AERCGVTV
+953 AERCGVSV
-961 EAARAHLVRDEDW
+961 EAARAHLVRDEAW
-974 LADEERA
+974 LAEEERT

-989 REDALRAAE
+989 RESALLAAE
-998 RTRLRQEHH
+998 RTRLRREHH

-1012 LPGAE
+1012 ALGAP

-1022 VAETGRRL
+1022 MPEAGRRL
-1030 QEVRDRLGEA
+1030 QEARGRLGEA

-1065 KAQGLW
+1065 KTQALW

-1102 NRYLADLA
+1102 NHHLADLA

-1163 GSGGAGIGTLFIDEG
+1163 GSGGGIGTLFIDEG

-1220 VRVIPQ
+1220 VRVTPQ

-1240 AAPSADAA
+1240 AAPSPDAA

>member
-1 MRILAVR
+1 MRILAIR

-18 FAVELAEG
+18 FAVELAG
-26 PLRHAGLFA
+26 APLRHAGLFA

-93 SGWAEVDFAGI
+93 AGWAEVDFAGI

-148 VLDEIS
+148 VLEEIS

-218 ALEAQCAGIGVLT
+218 ALEAQGAGIGVLT
-231 DDERAVL
+231 DDERAAL
-238 DAEAEAATEAV
+238 DAEAGAAAEAV
-249 RQKEAAFEQA
+249 RRDEEAFEQA
-259 RAAVVWHEQDARLA
+259 RAAVAWHEQDARLA
-273 KAETDAAMASAQA
+273 KAEADAATAAAQA
-286 EEVWQE
+286 DQVWRE
-292 AGARREEAAL
+292 AAARREEAAL

-307 PLRVRLSE
+307 PLRSRLGE
-315 ADRCAAAASEAGE
+315 ADRCAAAAAETGE
-328 ALARAH
+328 ALERART
-334 AAVTEAQDRLV
+334 AAIAARDRLAE
-345 QAEARHREVRGAY
+345 AEARHRTVRGAY
-358 ETARGAIDAAEPDL
+358 EAARGAVETAEPEL
-372 EQAAALDA
+372 ERAAALDA

-397 TAEVDAKGIGESWT
+397 AAEAEAERIQETWAAT
-411 AIRTAL
+411 RTAL
-417 DRAQADSA
+417 DQARGDA
-425 GLDGWLAGQTALL
+425 AEREGWLASQTALV

-458 RAVREAEA
+458 RVEREAATEA
-466 EAGRAAAEAAAH
+466 ARAATEITAH
-478 EAELARLS
+478 EAELGRLS
-486 AVRRDAA
+486 TVRRDAA
-493 ARRDAAEQALSAL
+493 ARRDEAERTLTAL
-506 KAEAVESLDALRG
+506 KAEAVESLDTLRG

-524 AERRDGLAALAQL
+524 AERRDGLAALGRL
-537 AERVA
+537 AERAA
-542 RLTVDAAEAEA
+542 RLAADAAEAEA
-553 EREQRRTAAAEGE
+553 EREQQS
-566 TRAAAAKARLDQRRA
+566 AAAAQEEARATETKARLEQRRA

-589 LHRLRLA
+589 LRRLRLA
-596 RSEDVAS
+596 RSETVAA
-603 LRAQLAEGESCP
+603 LRAQLVDGESCP
-615 VCGATEHPWGG
+615 VCGAVEHPWGT
-626 GHTPLD
+626 GHTPFD

-646 AEVTGLA
+646 GAVTELA
-653 TDQGAHTAAAKA
+653 TDHGARTAAAKA
-665 ARERAAAL
+665 ARDRAASL
-673 DGRLSTLAA
+673 DGRLAA
-682 DRTSAAERWAER
+682 LAAERTATEGRWAEQ
-694 APGFGLPAEPDAET
+694 AAASGLPAGPDGAT
-708 VSRRLAGVDAELAE
+708 VAQRLAEVEAELA
-722 AARAEATALD
+722 AVGRAEAAALD
-732 HKARFDAAVQ
+732 HKARLDAAVQ
-742 TCRERDAALTEA
+742 ACRDRDAALA
-754 ERAIETRTR
+754 GADRAIETRTR
-763 QRDAAR
+763 QRDSAR
-769 HAESLAMA
+769 HAESLALA

-785 RAAVRAEL
+785 RAAVRTEL
-793 APPFAGVEGWD
+793 EPPFDGLEGWTSD
-804 SRLDRDPDAFRED
+804 LDRNPDGFRKAVGE
-817 LGGRVAEVLRQREGL
+817 RVAEILRQREGL
-832 AKARRNVEAL
+832 AQARRDVEAL

-848 KAAELEGARQAE
+848 KAAELEGARQAG
-860 QTARRRCEGLA
+860 QAARRRCEGLA
-871 AALGDRRAARGS
+871 ATLAERRAARAS

-895 ELAEACQR
+895 ELTAACQR

-911 TIGRQDAA
+911 TVARQDAA

-934 AARRCTAEAEA
+934 SARRAAAEADA

-961 EAARAHLVRDEDW
+961 AAARVHLVRDEGW

-989 REDALRAAE
+989 REGALLAAE
-998 RTRLRQEHH
+998 RTRLRREHH

-1012 LPGAE
+1012 ALAAE
-1017 EAGEA
+1017 EAGA
-1022 VAETGRRL
+1022 AGVETDRRL
-1030 QEVRDRLGEA
+1030 REARGRLGEA
-1040 QARLRADTENR
+1040 QARLRADTDNR
-1051 GRLAAVLDRVEAQR
+1051 GRLATLLDRVEAQR

-1071 ATMAQLIGSADGRK
+1071 SAMAQLIGSADGRK

-1102 NRYLADLA
+1102 NHHLADLA

-1163 GSGGAGIGTLFIDEG
+1163 GGGAGIGTLFIDEG

-1220 VRVIPQ
+1220 VRVTPQ
-1226 GGGRSAVTVTRGTL
+1226 GGGRSAVTVTRGAL
-1240 AAPSADAA
+1240 AAPSPDA